1 MTHSSLDPR
10 FQRLELNYDESKPH
24 QSANQDQFITFEAF
38 QLVKANK
45 PFEHVGIVHAPDRDI
60 AFLFA
65 KEQYSRRG
73 NECLAMAIV
82 SSSDIT
88 LSHTTE
94 GKVNV
99 MDSLPDATIS
109 AGDTEESWA
118 VFGLKKRGK
127 HHIMLGEVT
136 ALSPSDAFLK
146 AKELYYTTPMVNLW
160 TCKKSAL
167 LFTDQ
172 EDQDMWN
179 TLNDKKYRDAIAYK
193 SADKINAY
201 LASQK
206 NQ

>member
-1 MTHSSLDPR
+1 MTYSSLDPR
-10 FQRLELNYDESKPH
+10 FQRLALDYDESKPH
-24 QSANQDQFITFEAF
+24 TSALQDQFVTFEAF

-45 PFEHVGIVHAPDRDI
+45 PFEHVGTVHAPDIDI

-82 SSSDIT
+82 GSSDIT

-99 MDSLPDATIS
+99 MDSLPEPT
-109 AGDTEESWA
+109 DTNTEAEAWA

-136 ALSPSDAFLK
+136 ATSVADAFLQ
-146 AKELYYTTPMVNLW
+146 AKELYYTTPLVNLW
-160 TCKKSAL
+160 ACKKSAI

-193 SADKINAY
+193 SADKIKAY
-201 LASQK
+201 LELQK

>member
-1 MTHSSLDPR
+1 
-10 FQRLELNYDESKPH
+10 
-24 QSANQDQFITFEAF
+24 
-38 QLVKANK
+38 
-45 PFEHVGIVHAPDRDI
+45 
-60 AFLFA
+60 
-65 KEQYSRRG
+65 
-73 NECLAMAIV
+73 
-82 SSSDIT
+82 
-88 LSHTTE
+88 
-94 GKVNV
+94 
-99 MDSLPDATIS
+99 
-109 AGDTEESWA
+109 
-118 VFGLKKRGK
+118 
-127 HHIMLGEVT
+127 MLGEVT

-160 TCKKSAL
+160 ACKKSAL